1 MDKKL
6 SLFAILVLAG
16 AGGLAVV
23 AGPILWIFPQ
33 QTAFYFAWTIK
44 HPLTPVFMGA
54 NYFGGIGAVF
64 AILSKRWSVA
74 RVLLPGII
82 VFALTQLAATLLH
95 IPIFN
100 WAHPVAWAWLFVYVS
115 SPPAAVLVYFLN
127 ERGYRQSAPNE
138 LPLPIIYRLGMLAI
152 AAVSLLVGVAL
163 FAWPALFLVTAGSA
177 VPWWPW
183 SLTPLTARVIGGWY
197 LAAATLQVTLARQR
211 SLKTAWVGLVGLIV
225 VTTLQL
231 TGALRFANAF
241 DGPVISAAF
250 YLLNAMGVFWFSA
263 VTLLFGSGRRLTA
276 AAPAK

>member
-82 VFALTQLAATLLH
+82 VFAADAVGCDPAPYPDFQLG
-95 IPIFN
+95 
-100 WAHPVAWAWLFVYVS
+100 
-115 SPPAAVLVYFLN
+115 PPRRPGPGCLCM
-127 ERGYRQSAPNE
+127 SA
-138 LPLPIIYRLGMLAI
+138 
-152 AAVSLLVGVAL
+152 
-163 FAWPALFLVTAGSA
+163 
-177 VPWWPW
+177 
-183 SLTPLTARVIGGWY
+183 
-197 LAAATLQVTLARQR
+197 ARQPP
-211 SLKTAWVGLVGLIV
+211 SWCT
-225 VTTLQL
+225 
-231 TGALRFANAF
+231 
-241 DGPVISAAF
+241 S
-250 YLLNAMGVFWFSA
+250 
-263 VTLLFGSGRRLTA
+263 
-276 AAPAK
+276 